1 MPMRIRRLRDA
12 RRRWGTHL
20 ALRAFTLMARL
31 ESTRTSNPQR
41 NLQRDVATVGATQDD
56 EAPTDPRRGLL
67 LVVME
72 HGALARY
79 NLPTTGSLRV
89 GRAETCDI
97 VLRDPA
103 TSRLHAVLEISE
115 TLTLEDAGSHNG
127 TRVRN
132 EWLDK
137 NGRVRLAIGDP
148 IRIGEAILIVQA
160 ASHDR
165 KEIGSARPGATSGS
179 GPGVIVR
186 DPAMQEVY
194 DLVRRV
200 APSSI
205 SVLVLGETGVGKEV
219 IAAALHENSG
229 SRSRGPFVRVNCAA
243 LNESLFESELFG
255 HERGAFTGAVRS
267 KPGLLESASTG
278 TVFLDEVGELPLT
291 LQAKLLR
298 VIETREFTRVG
309 GVRPQ
314 VIDVRFVC
322 ATNRDLQLEVGRG
335 TFREDLFFRL
345 AGVTVSVP
353 PLRDRPSEIEPL
365 IDEFLSSFTAELER
379 PPSQVSA
386 PALRVLRDYGWPG
399 NIRELRSVIE
409 CAVLRSNATSIE
421 PGDLPPEVL
430 SPMPAPP
437 PPSPNAVNMATWS
450 GLPSVDTP
458 APDGLTARQRE
469 ERERIIQ
476 ALATFSGNQTRAA
489 EYLGIPRRTLV
500 TKLSVYGVP
509 RPRKV
514 TPVPRA

>member
-1 MPMRIRRLRDA
+1 ML
-12 RRRWGTHL
+12 L
-20 ALRAFTLMARL
+20 ADSFEFSMKAP
-31 ESTRTSNPQR
+31 STRLARGIQG
-41 NLQRDVATVGATQDD
+41 DIATIGATQDD
-56 EAPTDPRRGLL
+56 EAPPDPRRGLL

-79 NLPTTGSLRV
+79 NLSTTGSLRI

-103 TSRLHAVLEISE
+103 TSRLHAVLEIGE

-132 EWLDK
+132 EWLEK
-137 NGRVRLAIGDP
+137 QGRVELAIGDP

-165 KEIGSARPGATSGS
+165 KETGSARPGAPGGS

-243 LNESLFESELFG
+243 LSESLFESELFG
-255 HERGAFTGAVRS
+255 HERGAFTGAIRS
-267 KPGLLESASTG
+267 KPGLLESANQG
-278 TVFLDEVGELPLT
+278 TVFLDEVGELPLP

-309 GVRPQ
+309 GVKPQ
-314 VIDVRFVC
+314 LIDVRFVC
-322 ATNRDLQLEVGRG
+322 ATNRDLQREVGRG

-345 AGVTVSVP
+345 AGVTISVP
-353 PLRDRPSEIEPL
+353 PLRERPSEIEPL

-379 PPSQVSA
+379 PPTRVAPSA
-386 PALRVLRDYGWPG
+386 VKVLRDYGWPG

-409 CAVLRSNATSIE
+409 CAALCANGTSIE
-421 PGDLPPEVL
+421 PGDLPAEVL
-430 SPMPAPP
+430 NPTPAPP
-437 PPSPNAVNMATWS
+437 PPSPNALVAAS
-450 GLPSVDTP
+450 GIPPVDTP
-458 APDGLTARQRE
+458 PPDGLTLRQRE
-469 ERERIIQ
+469 ERDRIIQ

-489 EYLGIPRRTLV
+489 QFLGIPRRTLV

-514 TPVPRA
+514 TSVP